1 MLLRHDSMDSAEKGQ
16 RYARIF
22 RKAGVF
28 LGKGDIARAV
38 ETLKEGEALASQL
51 GDRTMAKR
59 FADEI
64 ANASRPSGQQN

>member
-1 MLLRHDSMDSAEKGQ
+1 MDNAEKGQ

-28 LGKGDIARAV
+28 LGKGDTARAI
-38 ETLKEGEALASQL
+38 ETLKEGEALANQL

-64 ANASRPSGQQN
+64 ATVSRPAGPEN

>member
-1 MLLRHDSMDSAEKGQ
+1 MDSAEKGQ

-28 LGKGDIARAV
+28 LGKGIIARAV
-38 ETLKEGEALASQL
+38 ETLKEGEALANQL
-51 GDRTMAKR
+51 GDRSMAKR

-64 ANASRPSGQQN
+64 ANVSRPSGQEN

>member
-1 MLLRHDSMDSAEKGQ
+1 MDNAAKGQ

-28 LGKGDIARAV
+28 LGKGNIARAV
-38 ETLKEGEALASQL
+38 ETLKEGEALANQL

-64 ANASRPSGQQN
+64 ATVSRPPEPQN